1 MGSQDPVTSHTLPP
15 TLYLVVTMK
24 LSNMRPLTVCL
35 AATLGALAA
44 AQSSTPVQCRGSF
57 NGTVGNGTVGS
68 EQQIS
73 STTVRLVNAT
83 DANQG
88 VAVDGD
94 HFYSID
100 NFSITKHNK
109 TTGEPTLQW
118 YGGADGP
125 IIHLDGG
132 VVINGT
138 LYAPHSNYPTA
149 PETSSVEEW
158 NVTTMEHIRSY
169 SFGVNRGSLTWID
182 QDSTGTWY
190 GTFANYDRVQQG
202 QTQPYGLS
210 MNTQLVR
217 FSPGP
222 ESPFQYISQS
232 WIFPE
237 EMLSE
242 IFSPMSNSG
251 GSFGPDGW
259 LYITG
264 HDASAAY
271 AVQIP
276 SAGSVVIW
284 VATVSLPDIAGQ
296 GIAWDRSIKS
306 TVANGTLYGI
316 SRESRQVVEM
326 NIPLQTCQPNY
337 TLSVGN
343 VYGPGRFVDPDAE

>member
-1 MGSQDPVTSHTLPP
+1 MHRKSGTLWLRVTFAVLCF
-15 TLYLVVTMK
+15 K
-24 LSNMRPLTVCL
+24 D
-35 AATLGALAA
+35 AI
-44 AQSSTPVQCRGSF
+44 AQSQNTPQCLSGF
-57 NGTVGNGTVGS
+57 NGTVGNGTIGS
-68 EQQIS
+68 EQQIES
-73 STTVRLVNAT
+73 ITIRRINAT

-88 VAVDGD
+88 VAVDGS

-100 NFSITKHNK
+100 NYSITKHNK
-109 TTGEPTLQW
+109 TTGEALLQW
-118 YGGADGP
+118 YGGDTGP

-138 LYAPHSNYPTA
+138 LYAPHSNYPNA

-158 NVTTMEHIRSY
+158 NATTMEHTRSH
-169 SFGVNRGSLTWID
+169 SFGINTGSLTWVD
-182 QDSTGTWY
+182 QDSIGTWY
-190 GTFANYDRVQQG
+190 GTFANYDRVQKG

-217 FSPGP
+217 FSSGP

-237 EMLSE
+237 AIVSE
-242 IFSPMSNSG
+242 VFSPMSNSG

-271 AVQIP
+271 VFQIP
-276 SAGSVVIW
+276 SAGSMLIW

-296 GIAWDRSIKS
+296 GIAWDRSAQS
-306 TVANGTLYGI
+306 SSGNGSLYGI
-316 SRESRQVVEM
+316 SRENRQVVEM
-326 NIPLQTCQPNY
+326 QVPLQACRPNTSLPVGMVLQP
-337 TLSVGN
+337 GN
-343 VYGPGRFVDPDAE
+343 FIDTSN

>member
-1 MGSQDPVTSHTLPP
+1 MKFISH
-15 TLYLVVTMK
+15 YAI
-24 LSNMRPLTVCL
+24 L
-35 AATLGALAA
+35 AFAA
-44 AQSSTPVQCRGSF
+44 SAACQQTRPVQCLPMF

-73 STTVRLVNAT
+73 SKTIRSVNAT

-88 VAVDGD
+88 VAVDATY
-94 HFYSID
+94 FYSID

-109 TTGEPTLQW
+109 TTGQAIMQW
-118 YGGADGP
+118 FGGANGP
-125 IIHLDGG
+125 IIHLDGA

-138 LYAPHSNYPTA
+138 LYAPHSNYPHS

-190 GTFANYDRVQQG
+190 GTFANYDRVQKG

-232 WIFPE
+232 WIFPQE
-237 EMLSE
+237 LVSE
-242 IFSPMSNSG
+242 NFSPMSNSG

-271 AVQIP
+271 IVQIP
-276 SAGSVVIW
+276 SAGSILIW
-284 VATVSLPDIAGQ
+284 VATVDLPDIAGQ
-296 GIAWDRSIKS
+296 GIAWDRSKGPQNGG
-306 TVANGTLYGI
+306 NGTLYGI
-316 SRESRQVVEM
+316 SRESKQVVEM
-326 NIPLQTCQPNY
+326 SVPLQTCQTTTNLP
-337 TLSVGN
+337 VGSIL
-343 VYGPGRFVDPDAE
+343 GPGSFIDPDSD

>member
-1 MGSQDPVTSHTLPP
+1 MKPSRVF
-15 TLYLVVTMK
+15 VVYASVS
-24 LSNMRPLTVCL
+24 LF
-35 AATLGALAA
+35 AATQAQ
-44 AQSSTPVQCRGSF
+44 AQSQTPPQCLRSF
-57 NGTVGNGTVGS
+57 NGTIGNGTVGS

-73 STTVRLVNAT
+73 STTVRAVNTT

-88 VAVDGD
+88 VAVDRD
-94 HFYSID
+94 YFYSID
-100 NFSITKHNK
+100 NYSITKHNK
-109 TTGEPTLQW
+109 TTGRALRQW
-118 YGGADGP
+118 YGGSDGP

-158 NVTTMEHIRSY
+158 DVTTMEHVRSY
-169 SFGVNRGSLTWID
+169 SFGINRGSLTWID

-190 GTFANYDRVQQG
+190 GTFANYDRVQEG

-217 FSPGP
+217 FTPGP
-222 ESPFQYISQS
+222 EGPFQYISQS

-237 EMLSE
+237 SMVSE
-242 IFSPMSNSG
+242 VFSPMSNSG

-271 AVQIP
+271 VVQIP
-276 SAGSVVIW
+276 SAGSVLIW
-284 VATVSLPDIAGQ
+284 VATADLPDIAGQ
-296 GIAWDRSIKS
+296 GIAWDRSLRPEGG
-306 TVANGTLYGI
+306 NGTLYGI

-326 NIPLQTCQPNY
+326 NIPLQPCRPQDN
-337 TLSVGN
+337 LSVGK
-343 VYGPGRFVDPDAE
+343 VLGPNDFVDPDAE